1 MERKISMT
9 LAEMIQKMRKDAG
22 LTEAKFAE
30 QLYVTVPVVS
40 RWEKGTEKPELAT
53 LIRMS
58 KLFHAS
64 LDELINTLDEKEL
77 SLLRQD
83 KEIKADPKAGQ
94 WWEVYAEEMRTE
106 YRQSIEEGLAIEPYK
121 GLFEEVAK
129 MESST
134 IKDSLADALYQLI
147 RHAPI
152 RADYAYDEPSDLPAI
167 KALRKLH
174 TFKGEVPTGKALED
188 KIAGAWYGRIVGCLL
203 GKPIEGVKTTALYPM
218 LKASG
223 NYPMHRYVLSTD
235 VSEEI
240 KASDRFWQEQR
251 CYADTVKYMPWDDDT
266 NYVVLGQ
273 LLLGRAGR
281 DFTPQDVANVWI
293 SYQPKDAYCTAERV
307 AFCNFIRGF
316 APPASAVYKNP
327 YREWIGAQIRGD
339 YFGYINPGDPETA
352 ADMAWRDACISH
364 VKNGIYGEM
373 FASAMI
379 ACAAATDSVE
389 DIILGGLGQ
398 IPATSRLYE
407 SVMKVFNGYKNG
419 VTSEEAFKRIHEE
432 WDENTSHDWC
442 HTISNAMI
450 VAASLLYGGGDF
462 GASIC
467 MAVQACFD
475 TDCNGATVGSILG
488 MRGGLGCIGEEWT
501 APINDTLETPIFG
514 VGMAKI
520 STLVENTLKHLPE

>member
-1 MERKISMT
+1 MT
-9 LAEMIQKMRKDAG
+9 FAQTIQKLRTDAG

-30 QLYVTVPVVS
+30 KLYVTTHAVV
-40 RWEKGTEKPELAT
+40 RWEKGTAKPELAT
-53 LIRMS
+53 LIRIS
-58 KLFHAS
+58 KTFGVS
-64 LDELINTLDEKEL
+64 LDELVNSLDEKEL
-77 SLLRQD
+77 TVLCED

-94 WWEVYAEEMRTE
+94 WWEVYADEMRTE
-106 YRQSIEEGLAIEPYK
+106 YRQSMEEGLDIEQYK

-134 IKDSLADALYQLI
+134 IKDALADALYQLI
-147 RHAPI
+147 RRAPI
-152 RADYAYDEPSDLPAI
+152 RADYAYDEPSDLPTI
-167 KALRKLH
+167 KALRKAH
-174 TFKGEVPTGKALED
+174 TFEGKVPEGKALED
-188 KIAGAWYGRIVGCLL
+188 KIAGAWYGRIAGCLL
-203 GKPIEGVKTTALYPM
+203 GKPIEGIKTAALHPM

-223 NYPMHRYVLSTD
+223 NYPMHRYIHSTD
-235 VSEEI
+235 ITEEI
-240 KASDRFWQEQR
+240 AESGSFWWKGR

-273 LLLGRAGR
+273 LLIQRSGR
-281 DFTPQDVANVWI
+281 DFVPQDVANLWLN
-293 SYQPKDAYCTAERV
+293 YQPKDAYCTAERV

-379 ACAAATDSVE
+379 ACAAATDSIE
-389 DIILGGLGQ
+389 GIILGGLGE

-407 SVMKVFNGYKNG
+407 SIMKVLDDYKNG
-419 VTSEEAFKRIHEE
+419 VSQEEAFKKIQEE
-432 WDENTSHDWC
+432 WDEHNGHDWC

-450 VAASLLYGGGDF
+450 VAASLLYGKGDF

-488 MRGGLGCIGEEWT
+488 MRGGIGCIGEEWT

-520 STLVENTLKHLPE
+520 STLVEKTLKHLPE